1 MPNAL
6 GKGGA
11 MPAEIRTSLL
21 GRPDEIDGFYEALVL
36 RGCGGPQSP
45 ISNALTFEVDLV

>member
-21 GRPDEIDGFYEALVL
+21 GRPDEII
-36 RGCGGPQSP
+36 R
-45 ISNALTFEVDLV
+45 